1 MAGGHGLSGD
11 FFRAADLGRRL
22 VDYRG
27 RHPDEGDT
35 VDRFLALIDGH
46 RNCFDRDCWAGHVT
60 GSAWLLDP
68 GGSDVLLTH
77 HRKLDIWVQ
86 PGGHCD
92 GDPDTLAVAR
102 REAEEESGLAV
113 EILSPEILDID
124 IHEIPARGDEPRHA
138 HFDVRYAFVSTSG
151 RDYTVT
157 DESHD
162 LQWVP
167 VDDIPRYSRDQSIL
181 RMARKWAN
189 R

>member
-1 MAGGHGLSGD
+1 MTNPSDRAPDLS
-11 FFRAADLGRRL
+11 RQLESYHR
-22 VDYRG
+22 
-27 RHPDEGDT
+27 RHPQESET
-35 VDRFLALIDGH
+35 VDRFLALLDGH

-60 GSAWLLDP
+60 GSAWLLGP

-92 GDPDTLAVAR
+92 GDPNVLAVAR

-113 EILSPEILDID
+113 EVLSPDVLDLD
-124 IHEIPARGDEPRHA
+124 IHEIPARGEEPRHA
-138 HFDVRYAFVSTSG
+138 HFDVRYAFISVSG
-151 RDYTVT
+151 RAYTVT

-167 VDDIPRYSRDQSIL
+167 IDGIHRYTSDESVL
-181 RMARKWAN
+181 RMARKWKS

>member
-1 MAGGHGLSGD
+1 MSGPPSET
-11 FFRAADLGRRL
+11 AALADQLA
-22 VDYRG
+22 DYRS
-27 RHPDEGDT
+27 RHPNETET
-35 VDRFLALIDGH
+35 VDRFLALLDGH
-46 RNCFDRDCWAGHVT
+46 PNCFDRDCWAGHVT

-68 GGSDVLLTH
+68 DRSDVLLTH

-113 EILSPEILDID
+113 EVLSPEILDID
-124 IHEIPARGDEPRHA
+124 IHEIPARRHDPRHA
-138 HFDVRYAFVSTSG
+138 HFDVRYAFISTSG
-151 RDYTVT
+151 RKYTVT

-162 LQWVP
+162 LQWVSI
-167 VDDIPRYSRDQSIL
+167 DEIHRYAPDESIL